1 MQLGGRL
8 IFIRYLTGE
17 VTLAFVHSAWVSV
30 FSAGFGNLLDIPYCH
45 GSTIRSRAT
54 PYLFIEVPFEILL
67 SSGQLASASQL

>member
-30 FSAGFGNLLDIPYCH
+30 FSVGFGNLLDIPYCH

-54 PYLFIEVPFEILL
+54 PYPFIEVPFEILL